1 MSKIRIYELARE
13 LSTDNR
19 RLEKFVRSLGIE
31 IKSYMSTVSESDAER
46 VKQAFRSQEGG
57 APAAATQQEAPAKK
71 KNPKVIRRR
80 AAGPKPSEKD
90 RMEQASERPAASS
103 APIRREGGAIRRAP
117 SADTPIRRA
126 RVNNPAAAAGGAVQ
140 RRAPINPPAA
150 SPTNASSGAP
160 GSPAENPAPRA
171 ESAPHATVPT
181 ANSAKPAAPAEA
193 SGAVA
198 THSEQGKAPPSPRGA
213 DQFQVGQRI
222 TLPKGTHR
230 FRGGLAD
237 RMERGAPRSESP
249 APAPQGGPRAPQR
262 NAPPPGEGPAV
273 RRPAQTPVESKGV
286 EPVAD
291 RNPASAAPSSPTPRE
306 PAEAPTEKPAAAP
319 GPAASA
325 APAPAPTPTPAASPA
340 APTQGEDD
348 RRVLRDSDGVIVGAA
363 SKQSSPKILGFIDIQ
378 PRRRQQQVIITEAN
392 QPQKSGRASARKR
405 REEKV
410 QQQSRRRP
418 PASRHRRG
426 EKRTR
431 HVSTQEMSEA
441 KKRLRIDEAI
451 SVGDMAHQMGVK
463 ASRVMR
469 TLWTM
474 GMRGMTINHSIDVET
489 AEMVAAEFGYSVD
502 NVSFEEDEWIT
513 SEDSAE
519 GPSELRAPVVTV
531 MGHVDHGKT
540 TLLDHIRNAN
550 VVSGEAG
557 GITQHVGAYRVQS
570 EAGPIVFLDTP
581 GHEAFSLMRSRGAAL
596 TDILVLV
603 VAADDG
609 VMPTTK
615 EAIKHAQKEEIPIV
629 VAINK
634 IDKPE
639 ANPSRVKQM
648 LMSEQVVGEEFG
660 GDVPILELSA
670 KTGQGVQKLLET
682 LALQAEILDLRA
694 PTEGAAFGTVIEARV
709 EKGRGA
715 VATVLIEG
723 GVLNKGD
730 IVVTGECSGK
740 VRTLLDDRG
749 KNLKEAT
756 ASTPVEVFGL
766 DGAPI
771 GGEKFHAVENEKAA
785 KQLVAHRRELRRR
798 KESVQSGPSALDILR
813 RKRELCLKVVLRA
826 DVAGSLEAVKQSLL
840 ELATEKVKVE
850 VISDGVGVISESDV
864 KIASAGEALILG
876 FNTKIGG
883 KASQAADAA
892 EVEVLTFNV
901 IYEAMDRIQ
910 EKMVDL
916 LPPEYREKDQ
926 GQAEVRQLFPIPRL
940 GTVAGCRVIR
950 GFVQRSSHVRVRR
963 GDKIVHSG
971 KVHSLRVFKDDVKEV
986 KEGFECGI
994 VVENYPELEPGDI
1007 LESFEL
1013 ETIRPTL

>member
-46 VKQAFRSQEGG
+46 VKKAFRSQEGG
-57 APAAATQQEAPAKK
+57 APAAAVEQDAPTKK

-90 RMEQASERPAASS
+90 RLEQSNERPSASS
-103 APIRREGGAIRRAP
+103 APIRREGGAVRRTP
-117 SADTPIRRA
+117 SAEAPIRRA
-126 RVNNPAAAAGGAVQ
+126 RANNPAPKSPSAPATGAGFQ
-140 RRAPINPPAA
+140 RRTQVNPPAA
-150 SPTNASSGAP
+150 STPTAAAATEKPAS
-160 GSPAENPAPRA
+160 RA
-171 ESAPHATVPT
+171 ESAPHATAPT
-181 ANSAKPAAPAEA
+181 ATTAKPGASAEA
-193 SGAVA
+193 SAAVA
-198 THSEQGKAPPSPRGA
+198 SHSEQGKSATPPRSA

-237 RMERGAPRSESP
+237 RMERGTPRSE
-249 APAPQGGPRAPQR
+249 APTASKDVPRTPQPTEPPRAESPV
-262 NAPPPGEGPAV
+262 V
-273 RRPAQTPVESKGV
+273 RRPAQTPVEAN
-286 EPVAD
+286 EPASLAEQQPAPGTRPAASTENEAVVPAAASG
-291 RNPASAAPSSPTPRE
+291 NGGASTGPASAA
-306 PAEAPTEKPAAAP
+306 AAA
-319 GPAASA
+319 
-325 APAPAPTPTPAASPA
+325 PTPAAPA
-340 APTQGEDD
+340 QAEDD

-392 QPQKSGRASARKR
+392 QPQKAGRASARKR

-474 GMRGMTINHSIDVET
+474 GMRGMTINHAIDVET

-513 SEDSAE
+513 SEESAE

-615 EAIKHAQKEEIPIV
+615 EAIKHAHKEQIPIV

-670 KTGQGVQKLLET
+670 KTGQGVGKLLET

-694 PTEGAAFGTVIEARV
+694 PTEGSAFGTVIEARV

-723 GVLNKGD
+723 GVLKKGD

-766 DGAPI
+766 DGAPV

-950 GFVQRSSHVRVRR
+950 GFVQRSSHIRVRR